1 MGISFIGEIKNKNKI
16 AKDTVIKIFNLAIL
30 EL

>member
-1 MGISFIGEIKNKNKI
+1 MGIRFSCEIKNKDNI
-16 AKDTVIKIFNLAIL
+16 AKYTVIKIFNLAIL